1 MDLLYKSYYYSSY
14 QCDNKRC
21 FFVDF
26 GEKPVKLSFCQ
37 LLALRQKVNSIDLN
51 SHFQSDENFH
61 GIEIL
66 TLCNRE
72 HIIILNTLEVIDLK
86 QLIKA
91 TFGMLELNALVAQA
105 T

>member
-1 MDLLYKSYYYSSY
+1 MNLLYKSYYYASY

-26 GEKPVKLSFCQ
+26 GDKPVKFSFCQ

-51 SHFQSDENFH
+51 AHFDSELNFH

-72 HIIILNTLEVIDLK
+72 HILILDTLQVIDLK

-91 TFGMLELNALVAQA
+91 TFGMLELNAMVAQNL
-105 T
+105 

>member
-1 MDLLYKSYYYSSY
+1 MNLLYTSYYYSSY

-26 GEKPVKLSFCQ
+26 GEKPVKMSFCQ
-37 LLALRQKVNSIDLN
+37 LLALRQKVNAIDLN
-51 SHFQSDENFH
+51 SHFDSSMNFH

-66 TLCNRE
+66 TLCNRD
-72 HIIILNTLEVIDLK
+72 HIIILDTLQVIDLK

-91 TFGMLELNALVAQA
+91 TFGMLELNALVAQ
-105 T
+105 TV